1 MHRIAH
7 KRHRL
12 ETRVIVDGLVPLT
25 RGQVFERIKR
35 LENDQMSFREPSR
48 KDRRSLGPGTDR

>member
-12 ETRVIVDGLVPLT
+12 ETRVIVDGLVPLVGGW
-25 RGQVFERIKR
+25 RGGHPENPIGR
-35 LENDQMSFREPSR
+35 LLRPLRLPRAPATFHRAR
-48 KDRRSLGPGTDR
+48 LF